1 MKACVRLDSQENQK
15 EDFSLEGLNGLRGW
29 AHWRREEMNLEKFI
43 YLSGRTG
50 KRGLKEGVELA
61 EEAAVGT
68 GNAYPTPSACS
79 LSPKLS
85 WNTI

>member
-1 MKACVRLDSQENQK
+1 
-15 EDFSLEGLNGLRGW
+15 
-29 AHWRREEMNLEKFI
+29 MNLEKFI

-50 KRGLKEGVELA
+50 KRGLNEGVELA

-68 GNAYPTPSACS
+68 GSAYPTPSACL

-85 WNTI
+85 